1 MSTDDNKSRKNE
13 KGVALVTT
21 LLFLVVLGLLSTTLV
36 FTVQNEVQ
44 SSTAYKYNQQAFY
57 VADAGIQKVLQWY
70 RNSYTPHLPAT
81 DYDRTKYPVEYNS
94 SPVLLAGQ
102 TGYSSAYPESTC
114 ISAFTTA
121 FGNKSLQANAN
132 NTGAYAINATLL
144 KYAPTT
150 FFDLSTFTRYN
161 SAYERWRINSI
172 GYWGNVNNPL
182 AVSRIEAIIENSGN
196 AFFDRGLW
204 GIDELVAG
212 GDVTVDSFDPSKGV
226 WDAITNNGYRGSIGS
241 NGVITSNG
249 NITVQGDIGYGPAG
263 DYVVNGGASD
273 VSGSVLQMP
282 QEKYFPPIPSFS
294 TANGNTNINNSTV
307 TIGGGADLASCNQ
320 LGNYR
325 IGANATLV
333 LSGGTYCFKGITIA
347 ALGTVQVESTAT
359 ILVSDTLALGGNGIV
374 TAPGFDPVDVR
385 IDYAGTA
392 QADLTGSTSA
402 FMEVYAPNANLK
414 LNGGPEY
421 HGSFIGKTLTVG
433 GGVHVHFNEDGE
445 SRDRIQRPFRIISWT
460 QRSN

>member
-1 MSTDDNKSRKNE
+1 MRTDDTKSRKNE
-13 KGVALVTT
+13 KGVALVAT
-21 LLFLVVLGLLSTTLV
+21 LMFLVVLGLLSTTLV
-36 FTVQNEVQ
+36 FTVQNEIQ

-57 VADAGIQKVLQWY
+57 VADAGIQKALQWY
-70 RNSYTPHLPAT
+70 RNSYTPHTPGT

-94 SPVLLAGQ
+94 SAVLLAGQ
-102 TGYSSAYPESTC
+102 TGYSSAYPESGV
-114 ISAFTTA
+114 ISTFTTA
-121 FGNKSLQANAN
+121 FGNKSLQADAN
-132 NTGAYAINATLL
+132 NNGAYAINATLL
-144 KYAPTT
+144 KYAPTI
-150 FFDLSTFTRYN
+150 FFDLATFSRYN

-182 AVSRIEAIIENSGN
+182 AVSRIEAIIENNGN

-204 GIDELVAG
+204 GIDSLVAQ
-212 GDVTVDSFDPSKGV
+212 GDVIVDSFDPAKGV
-226 WDAITNNGYRGSIGS
+226 WDETTNNGYRGSIGS

-249 NITVQGDIGYGPAG
+249 NITVQGDVGYGPAG

-282 QEKYFPPIPSFS
+282 EEKYFPPIPNFS
-294 TANGNTNINNSTV
+294 TGVGNTNINNN
-307 TIGGGADLASCNQ
+307 TITINGGPDLQNCTP
-320 LGNYR
+320 LGSYR

-333 LSGGTYCFKGITIA
+333 LPGGYYCFKGINIGA
-347 ALGTVQVESTAT
+347 GGTVEVTGNT
-359 ILVSDTLALGGNGIV
+359 HIFVSDTVALGGNGIV
-374 TAPGFDPVDVR
+374 TPPGYDPMDVR
-385 IDYAGTA
+385 INYSGTA

-421 HGSFIGKTLTVG
+421 HGSFIGKDLIVS

-445 SRDRIQRPFRIISWT
+445 ARDRIQRPFRIVSWT

>member
-57 VADAGIQKVLQWY
+57 VADAGIQKALQWY
-70 RNSYTPHLPAT
+70 RNSYTPHLPGT

-102 TGYSSAYPESTC
+102 TGYSSVYPESTC

-204 GIDELVAG
+204 GIDELTAG

-249 NITVQGDIGYGPAG
+249 TLRSRGTWGMV
-263 DYVVNGGASD
+263 
-273 VSGSVLQMP
+273 
-282 QEKYFPPIPSFS
+282 PP
-294 TANGNTNINNSTV
+294 
-307 TIGGGADLASCNQ
+307 
-320 LGNYR
+320 
-325 IGANATLV
+325 
-333 LSGGTYCFKGITIA
+333 GIM
-347 ALGTVQVESTAT
+347 S
-359 ILVSDTLALGGNGIV
+359 
-374 TAPGFDPVDVR
+374 
-385 IDYAGTA
+385 
-392 QADLTGSTSA
+392 
-402 FMEVYAPNANLK
+402 
-414 LNGGPEY
+414 
-421 HGSFIGKTLTVG
+421 
-433 GGVHVHFNEDGE
+433 
-445 SRDRIQRPFRIISWT
+445 
-460 QRSN
+460 